1 MLSFF
6 FMFSKELEEL
16 RKQGEIIPQLMS
28 ECESVSQQ
36 LQVQFSN
43 EINFK
48 IVDTF
53 TFFSCSSV
61 LFSVQTSA
69 FEGKRAPVGKTKKM
83 LIARK
88 IHCALPS
95 AGVMKSL
102 RFFAWLFA
110 GVGSPGI
117 VLHQSPADPGLSR
130 IPAALGLWS
139 RTAAVCVERC
149 SKTCG

>member
-1 MLSFF
+1 MIILHPNTVQNTTKYAKSFHILKFSLCFKLKLACFLFF

-53 TFFSCSSV
+53 TFFSCSSM

-69 FEGKRAPVGKTKKM
+69 FEGKRAPVGKTKK
-83 LIARK
+83 
-88 IHCALPS
+88 C
-95 AGVMKSL
+95 
-102 RFFAWLFA
+102 
-110 GVGSPGI
+110 
-117 VLHQSPADPGLSR
+117 
-130 IPAALGLWS
+130 
-139 RTAAVCVERC
+139 
-149 SKTCG
+149 